1 MSRSSSAFTPM
12 TASRRL
18 LAIIA
23 PHRLVAK
30 LRAGHAVIEQTDAVG
45 FLRLDALHGEG
56 ADL

>member
-1 MSRSSSAFTPM
+1 
-12 TASRRL
+12 